1 MDAVLRKN
9 ISERGYDSRVDSHS
23 VSEPP
28 AFSDLRTRL
37 NNRISKYS
45 TVQGVSLE
53 TAVRAIHDSRGL
65 HTQITA
71 QEG

>member
-37 NNRISKYS
+37 NYRISKYS
-45 TVQGVSLE
+45 TMQGVSLE
-53 TAVRAIHDSRGL
+53 TAV
-65 HTQITA
+65 
-71 QEG
+71 